1 MKKFLFFA
9 ALAASMGIMTSCSQE
24 DDYISSSG
32 IDSNTIVFA
41 TSPTKGETRSAVT
54 INSIDNFTVSAVSDD
69 NKPLF
74 SNEMFTYD
82 GSAKV
87 FKSQTPFF
95 WPTTQKLSFYAINDP
110 GTLSVDANNVPKY
123 TYSDWTAEKDIVAAT
138 VKAGTRQTPYP
149 LTFKHLTSQIYVS
162 SEAADKTNDLSYKLV
177 SIKLTAP
184 STGTYSFATETNGVG
199 TWEIDGTKTSE
210 YSYDDN
216 LPVSFKQDKDV
227 SFGSTYWNILPV
239 FEGMISFAIE
249 YQVIQDGK
257 IICDY
262 TGDNKKVCEIGNP
275 RFKAGYKYCYR
286 FTLSAN
292 IEEITFTMSMS
303 DWENGNTSTIITSP
317 VEANGHEYVDLEL
330 PSGIKWATMNVGAIS
345 PDQYGDYFAWSETV
359 PRYTSKTQNNYYSL
373 ALNGWTDEH
382 DWGYSNLD
390 YPSYSNATLDALHDA
405 ARQNWGGNWRTPTK
419 EEFIELNNNCTL
431 EFVNLNGS
439 PCNKYISKIN
449 GKSIVLPQAGSI
461 KNGTPNSLGSRGH
474 YWTSTKST
482 NNINKAIFFEVFA
495 PIVYTSYDM
504 DTCNGLTVR
513 PVFD

>member
-1 MKKFLFFA
+1 MA
-9 ALAASMGIMTSCSQE
+9 AIAACMGVMTSCSQE
-24 DDYISSSG
+24 DDIVASSG

-41 TSPTKGETRSAVT
+41 TSPVKAETRSAVT
-54 INSIDNFTVSAVSDD
+54 INSIDKFNVSAVSDE

-74 SNEMFTYD
+74 SNELFTYD
-82 GSAKV
+82 SSAKV
-87 FKSQTPFF
+87 FKSGTPFF

-110 GTLSVDANNVPKY
+110 GTLSVDENKIPKY

-162 SEAADKTNDLSYKLV
+162 AEAADKTNDLTYKLV

-184 STGTYSFATETNGVG
+184 STGTYSFASETNGVG
-199 TWEIDGTKTSE
+199 TWEIDGTKTSV
-210 YSYDDN
+210 YSYDNN

-239 FEGMISFAIE
+239 SEGLISFAVE
-249 YQVIQDGK
+249 YQVIQDGR

-262 TGDNKKVCEIGNP
+262 TGDNKKICDVGNP
-275 RFKAGYKYCYR
+275 RFKAGYKYSYR

-292 IEEITFTMSMS
+292 IDEITFTMSMS
-303 DWENGNTSTIITSP
+303 DWANGNSSTIITSP

-330 PSGIKWATMNVGAIS
+330 PSGVKWATMNVGAIS
-345 PDQYGDYFAWSETV
+345 PDQYGDYFAWSETE
-359 PRYTSKTQNNYYSL
+359 PRYLDKSQNNYYSMTFG
-373 ALNGWTDEH
+373 GWKSEH
-382 DWGYSNLD
+382 SYGYSAFD
-390 YPSYSNATLDALHDA
+390 TPSYSEATLDALHDA
-405 ARQNWGGNWRTPTK
+405 ASQNWGGNWRTPTK

-431 EFVNLNGS
+431 EFINLNGS
-439 PCNKYISKIN
+439 PCNKYTSNIN

-461 KNGTPNSLGSRGH
+461 KNCATSAQGSRGH

-482 NNINKAIFFEVFA
+482 SNYNKAIFFEIFA
-495 PIVYTSYDM
+495 PVVYPSFDK
-504 DTCNGLTVR
+504 DISEGLPVR
-513 PVFD
+513 PVLD